1 MHVVVS
7 LSSAKKTSWLSMVI
21 VLITV
26 IRAIVSGK
34 LKNDTYSGTTA
45 VTTIITIGC
54 PLIT

>member
-1 MHVVVS
+1 MQLLACLVQGKHPGSV
-7 LSSAKKTSWLSMVI
+7 MII

-26 IRAIVSGK
+26 IRVIVSGK
-34 LKNDTYSGTTA
+34 LKNDTYSGTTT